1 MPWSGL
7 PGGFG
12 LTADFREDAIKI
24 QNWELSSKGRTI
36 TDNILVKEF
45 IDGNDA
51 AFTQLVTKYKDPIT
65 NYLNMMVGNYDV
77 AADLSQETFIRVYQ
91 NIGRFSNLYQFS
103 TWIYRIATN
112 LAIDEMRYRKRRGQV
127 FYRNI
132 WGNKTASETKD
143 GPEFE
148 LEDSR
153 RGPRDEVLRKES
165 GQILEDAIRSLP
177 QKYRVAFIM
186 KEVQEL
192 PYDEIAKVLNT
203 SAGTIK
209 SRLHRARELLQ
220 RKLEHYV

>member
-1 MPWSGL
+1 LQL
-7 PGGFG
+7 PGGLR
-12 LTADFREDAIKI
+12 LTADSREEAIKI
-24 QNWELSSKGRTI
+24 QNWELSNQGGPI
-36 TDNILVKEF
+36 TDNVLVKEF

-51 AFTQLVTKYKDPIT
+51 AFTQLVARYKDPII

-91 NIGRFSNLYQFS
+91 NISRYSNLYQFS

-112 LAIDEMRYRKRRGQV
+112 LGIDEMRYRKRRGQV
-127 FYRNI
+127 FYKNI
-132 WGNKTASETKD
+132 WGNRQSADKKD
-143 GPEFE
+143 DQAFE
-148 LEDSR
+148 IKDVR
-153 RGPRDEVLRKES
+153 RSPRDEVLRKES

-177 QKYRVAFIM
+177 QKYRIAFIM

-192 PYDEIAKVLNT
+192 PYEEIAKVLNT
-203 SAGTIK
+203 SPGTIK